1 MRAVGVPLGWFQS
14 CRCWCYWYCR
24 HHPPEWEREPH
35 LERGWSGQEGTVSAL
50 LSLFLVL
57 GLVLVEELEVQRVLW
72 GLQVVEL
79 GQEGQQVGQQAL
91 L

>member
-1 MRAVGVPLGWFQS
+1 M
-14 CRCWCYWYCR
+14 
-24 HHPPEWEREPH
+24 
-35 LERGWSGQEGTVSAL
+35 SAL
-50 LSLFLVL
+50 PVLFLVL

-72 GLQVVEL
+72 ELQVVEL